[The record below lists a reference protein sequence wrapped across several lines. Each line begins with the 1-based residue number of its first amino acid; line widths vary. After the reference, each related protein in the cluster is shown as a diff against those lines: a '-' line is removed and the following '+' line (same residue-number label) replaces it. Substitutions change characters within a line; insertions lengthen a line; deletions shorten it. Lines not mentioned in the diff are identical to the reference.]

1 MRCVYLIQSHT
12 QPALLARLVTTLR
25 SASDGAIVVVHDAS
39 RRPLDETVLAGSDAT
54 VIQRR
59 SPVRRGRFSCLEPYL
74 EGIAHVL
81 GTGEPF
87 DWLVYLSGQDYPVRP
102 VPAIEADLRR
112 SSADAFLAH
121 WDVTSKDSPW
131 PLRRA
136 RRRYFHQYAE
146 LPDRLAPW
154 LRLLRPVEAVTPL
167 QLYLTYGALVGWPAR
182 RTPFSG
188 SFRCFGGSMW
198 HALSCR
204 CTAYLAAELE
214 RRPDLVSY
222 YRRTV
227 VPDESLVPTVL
238 ANAEGLRIVP
248 DNRRFAD
255 VHEQPGGHARVL
267 VPADLA
273 ELTSGRYDFA
283 RRFDVGASAVLLD
296 ALDEKVRP
304 AGR

>member
-1 MRCVYLIQSHT
+1 MRCTYLIQSHT

-25 SASDGAIVVVHDAS
+25 SASDAAILVVHDAS
-39 RRPLDETVLAGSDAT
+39 RVPLDETVLAGTGAI

-59 SPVRRGRFSCLEPYL
+59 APVRRGRFSCLEPYL
-74 EGIAHVL
+74 EGVAHL
-81 GTGEPF
+81 LAAGEPF

-102 VPAIEADLRR
+102 VSAIESDLSGGR
-112 SSADAFLAH
+112 ADAFLAH
-121 WDVTSKDSPW
+121 WDIASPDSPW

-146 LPDRLAPW
+146 LPDRLTPF
-154 LRLLRPVEAVTPL
+154 LRLLHPVEALTPL

-182 RTPFSG
+182 RTPFSE

-198 HALSCR
+198 HALSVACV
-204 CTAYLAAELE
+204 AYLAAELE
-214 RRPDLVSY
+214 RRPELVSY

-238 ANAEGLRIVP
+238 ANHASFRIVA

-255 VHEQPGGHARVL
+255 VDEQPGGHARVL
-267 VPADLA
+267 GPADLE

-283 RRFDVGASAVLLD
+283 RRFDLDASAALLD
-296 ALDEKVRP
+296 ALDERC
-304 AGR
+304 GRGRR